1 MTIRLILAF
10 AIAFFVASGVGAFL
24 VPFLRK
30 IKAGQAIREDGPRWH
45 MSKSGTPT
53 MGGLMFIAAIAV
65 VCLTVGFEPM
75 MNGDWG
81 HIFCFVF
88 ALIFGAI
95 GFLDDYEKLRK
106 KQNLGK
112 AFEHAPLPF
121 HLKGMEDIK
130 RQCNIQTEIDHVFAS
145 CLSND
150 ILFSHQKSDCNQQK
164 HHQLHVHHILKCH
177 F

>member
-1 MTIRLILAF
+1 MAYYITYGEFQQHMKDYFFRTGSRMQFPRFSLSVKDTAHYYRKNTI
-10 AIAFFVASGVGAFL
+10 
-24 VPFLRK
+24 P
-30 IKAGQAIREDGPRWH
+30 
-45 MSKSGTPT
+45 
-53 MGGLMFIAAIAV
+53 
-65 VCLTVGFEPM
+65 C
-75 MNGDWG
+75 
-81 HIFCFVF
+81 
-88 ALIFGAI
+88 
-95 GFLDDYEKLRK
+95 RK

-150 ILFSHQKSDCNQQK
+150 ILFSHQESDCNQQK

>member
-10 AIAFFVASGVGAFL
+10 IIAFLVSSGIGAFL

-75 MNGDWG
+75 MNGEYG
-81 HIFCFVF
+81 HIFCFIF
-88 ALIFGAI
+88 AH
-95 GFLDDYEKLRK
+95 LRR
-106 KQNLGK
+106 
-112 AFEHAPLPF
+112 H
-121 HLKGMEDIK
+121 
-130 RQCNIQTEIDHVFAS
+130 R
-145 CLSND
+145 LSGR
-150 ILFSHQKSDCNQQK
+150 L
-164 HHQLHVHHILKCH
+164 
-177 F
+177 